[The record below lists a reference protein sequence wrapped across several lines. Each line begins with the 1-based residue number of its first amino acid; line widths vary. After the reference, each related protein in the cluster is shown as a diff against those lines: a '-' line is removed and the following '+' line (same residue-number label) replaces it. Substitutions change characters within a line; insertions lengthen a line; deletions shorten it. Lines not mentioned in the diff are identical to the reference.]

1 MDGDQPSEGLLDV
14 DPHDPLKAFERAIK
28 LKHELQTSV
37 AAVMTCQSQSIC
49 IVFPYGSDETLLF
62 DSHARQ
68 HGGSMVGAQLLFFS
82 DLDGL
87 CHFLKMLFYMEQP
100 DLALLSEM
108 EQIQYATLNVAQADI
123 FVLQE
128 PRLADRH
135 ISLPW

>member
-1 MDGDQPSEGLLDV
+1 
-14 DPHDPLKAFERAIK
+14 
-28 LKHELQTSV
+28 
-37 AAVMTCQSQSIC
+37 
-49 IVFPYGSDETLLF
+49 
-62 DSHARQ
+62 
-68 HGGSMVGAQLLFFS
+68 MVGAQLLFFS

-87 CHFLKMLFYMEQP
+87 CHFLKTLFYMEQP